1 MEKQNLIKNNLNGI
15 NIILL
20 KVLFRIMSFKEKF
33 REGVISAKDFS
44 REDIDYILKKAK
56 GMILNKKRTEILK
69 GKILATLFFEP
80 STRTRLSFES
90 AMYRLGGN
98 VIGFHTGDVSSIKK
112 GESIADTIRTVEN
125 YSDGIVM
132 RHNLEGAARLAAKF
146 SKIPVVNAGS
156 GSGEH
161 PTQALLDLLT
171 ITEEGHSLDGL
182 NIGIMGD
189 LKYGRTVHSLSILLS
204 NYDANIYFISPRDLM
219 LRKRDKDF
227 LQQRQTKYKEIEKY
241 REILSILDILY
252 VTRIQKERF
261 ADVEEYEKVKEFY
274 VFGKKDLEE
283 TKDDFNIMHPL
294 PRVTEI
300 SPEIDGSPKSIYF
313 KQAYYGIPMRMA
325 ILAELLSD

>member
-1 MEKQNLIKNNLNGI
+1 
-15 NIILL
+15 
-20 KVLFRIMSFKEKF
+20 MSFKEKF
-33 REGVISAKDFS
+33 KEGIISAKDFS

-56 GMILNKKRTEILK
+56 DIILNKNNSEVLK

-98 VIGFHTGDVSSIKK
+98 IIGFHTGNVSSIKK

-146 SKIPVVNAGS
+146 AKIPIINAGS

-171 ITEEGHSLDGL
+171 ITEEGNSLDDL

-204 NYDANIYFISPRDLM
+204 NFHANIYLISPKILM

-227 LQQRQTKYKEIEKY
+227 LQQRQVKYKEIEKY
-241 REILSILDILY
+241 RDILSILDILY

-261 ADVEEYEKVKEFY
+261 ADIEEYEKVKDFF
-274 VFGKKDLEE
+274 VFGKKDLAE
-283 TKDDFNIMHPL
+283 TKDNFKIMHPL
-294 PRVTEI
+294 PRITEI
-300 SPEIDGSPKSIYF
+300 SPAIDDSPKSIYF

>member
-1 MEKQNLIKNNLNGI
+1 
-15 NIILL
+15 
-20 KVLFRIMSFKEKF
+20 MSFKEKF
-33 REGVISAKDFS
+33 KGGIISAKDFS

-56 GMILNKKRTEILK
+56 NIILNKNNSEVLK

-98 VIGFHTGDVSSIKK
+98 IIGFHTGDVSSTNK

-146 SKIPVVNAGS
+146 AKIPIINAGS

-171 ITEEGHSLDGL
+171 ITEEGQSLDDL

-204 NYDANIYFISPRDLM
+204 NYHANIYLISPKILM

-227 LQQRQTKYKEIEKY
+227 LQQRQVKYKEIEKY
-241 REILSILDILY
+241 RDILSILDILY

-261 ADVEEYEKVKEFY
+261 ADIEEYEKVKDFF
-274 VFGKKDLEE
+274 VFGRKDLAE
-283 TKDDFNIMHPL
+283 TKDNFKIMHPL
-294 PRVTEI
+294 PRITEI
-300 SPEIDGSPKSIYF
+300 SPAIDGSPKSIYF

>member
-1 MEKQNLIKNNLNGI
+1 
-15 NIILL
+15 
-20 KVLFRIMSFKEKF
+20 MSFKEKF
-33 REGVISAKDFS
+33 GEGIISAKDFS

-56 GMILNKKRTEILK
+56 DMIHNKKNSEVLK
-69 GKILATLFFEP
+69 GKILAALFFEP

-90 AMYRLGGN
+90 AMYRLGGD
-98 VIGFHTGDVSSIKK
+98 VIGFHTGDVSSTKK

-125 YSDGIVM
+125 YSDVIVI

-146 SKIPVVNAGS
+146 AKIPIINAGS

-171 ITEEGHSLDGL
+171 ITEEGHRLDDL

-204 NYDANIYFISPRDLM
+204 NYNVNIYLISPRDLR

-227 LQQRQTKYKEIEKY
+227 LQQRQIKYKEIEKY
-241 REILSILDILY
+241 REILGILDVLY
-252 VTRIQKERF
+252 ITRIQKERF
-261 ADVEEYEKVKEFY
+261 GDIDEYERVKDFY
-274 VFGKKDLEE
+274 VFGKKDLDE
-283 TKDDFNIMHPL
+283 TKDDFRIMHPL
-294 PRVTEI
+294 PRITEV

-313 KQAYYGIPMRMA
+313 KQVFYGIPMRKA
-325 ILAELLSD
+325 ILAELLAD